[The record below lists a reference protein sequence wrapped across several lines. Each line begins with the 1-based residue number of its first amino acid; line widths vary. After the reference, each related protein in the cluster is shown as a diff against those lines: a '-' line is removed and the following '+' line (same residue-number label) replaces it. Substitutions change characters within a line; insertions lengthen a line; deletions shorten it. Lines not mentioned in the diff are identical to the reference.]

1 MTVISSFEHGSFFS
15 ALLAD
20 ASERQQHVWNVK
32 TSVLRISALTLHQIC
47 PRAHDMSDPGS
58 SSGSGAGT
66 GAAGTAAQT
75 SAMMSEM
82 SGALTAYAGVP
93 SGTLS
98 GSADASDVDFNDVF
112 SLRRPQNV
120 MSGLSSGLQST
131 GKGVLAG
138 TAALFAAPYLGAKTE
153 GASGFAKGL
162 AAGIASAVVLPVV
175 GATVGVTQI
184 VRGAMNTPEAIHEAN
199 AGKRWDSNTREW
211 VADDLVAESLRLA
224 ETTDE
229 AILEGARDRAR
240 RNGRA
245 AGMEDVI
252 NDAAASGDANGR
264 SRDTQSVKSTE
275 FYDVLGLHPSCSE
288 SEIKRAYYLAARKA
302 HPDKNP
308 DDPEASQKFQRVG
321 EAYQVLSDAALRAK
335 YDSRGKEGL
344 GEHAFVDASAF
355 FAAIFGSDQMEG
367 LVGRLQLATMAT
379 AGAELRRDETRL
391 LQERRVGRLAIKLA
405 AILDGFDPNDPAAF
419 EARSLSLRDAL
430 ASASYGVPMLKLI
443 GFVYE
448 KQAFEFAN
456 DPVGGL
462 GTWADLGMRS
472 TAARL
477 EQMRGRVNSQVS
489 AAQAGWRAFQ
499 AFRMGEA
506 EAAAEEKGGEDPKTR
521 DETTGAGAKGK
532 NEEEKNKRD
541 DDAEKNDGPSRD
553 PSSSSSARADAA
565 RAKRQQEAM
574 PHVVEALWNA
584 SALDIERTIRS
595 VCFKVLHDFSVDRKK
610 RASRAEALARVGK
623 IFQTAELNEG
633 DTKKDPMAGLEEAMR
648 KAFER
653 NGEGEGSGD
662 SDGE

>member
-1 MTVISSFEHGSFFS
+1 
-15 ALLAD
+15 
-20 ASERQQHVWNVK
+20 
-32 TSVLRISALTLHQIC
+32 
-47 PRAHDMSDPGS
+47 MSDPGS
-58 SSGSGAGT
+58 SSGGGAC
-66 GAAGTAAQT
+66 AAGTAAQT

-93 SGTLS
+93 SATLS
-98 GSADASDVDFNDVF
+98 GSADVSDVDFNDVF

-138 TAALFAAPYLGAKTE
+138 TAALFAAPYVGAKTD
-153 GASGFAKGL
+153 GAAGFAKGL
-162 AAGIASAVVLPVV
+162 AAGVASAVVLPVV

-211 VADDLVAESLRLA
+211 VADDLVAESLKLA

-229 AILEGARDRAR
+229 AILEAARDRAR
-240 RNGRA
+240 SHGRA

-252 NDAAASGDANGR
+252 NEAANGGPPGDASSTRGGA
-264 SRDTQSVKSTE
+264 VASTE
-275 FYDVLGLHPSCSE
+275 FYDVLGLDPSCSE
-288 SEIKRAYYLAARKA
+288 SEIKRAYYLAARRL
-302 HPDKNP
+302 HPDKNL
-308 DDPEASQKFQRVG
+308 DDPDAGAKFQRVG
-321 EAYQVLSDAALRAK
+321 EAYQVLSDASLRKK

-367 LVGRLQLATMAT
+367 LVGRLQLATMAM

-405 AILDGFDPNDPAAF
+405 AILDGFDASDPEAF
-419 EARSLSLRDAL
+419 EARSLSLRRAL
-430 ASASYGVPMLKLI
+430 SGASYGVPMLKLI

-448 KQAFEFAN
+448 KQAFEFVN

-477 EQMRGRVNSQVS
+477 EQMRGRVHSQVS

-506 EAAAEEKGGEDPKTR
+506 EAAAAEKSKEKEKGARGDHAADAAEAAERGDDGEAAGSSD
-521 DETTGAGAKGK
+521 GAAAAAA
-532 NEEEKNKRD
+532 
-541 DDAEKNDGPSRD
+541 AE
-553 PSSSSSARADAA
+553 AA

-595 VCFKVLHDFSVDRKK
+595 VCFKVLHDFSVAAKK
-610 RASRAEALARVGK
+610 RAARAEALARLGK
-623 IFQTAELNEG
+623 TFQAADSEEG
-633 DTKKDPMAGLEEAMR
+633 SRTDPMAGLEEAMR

-653 NGEGEGSGD
+653 NSPGGEAGGAGD
-662 SDGE
+662 GDDE

>member
-1 MTVISSFEHGSFFS
+1 MSTFVFFRHRS
-15 ALLAD
+15 LRIRL
-20 ASERQQHVWNVK
+20 ERPQL
-32 TSVLRISALTLHQIC
+32 LRISRARESDLS
-47 PRAHDMSDPGS
+47 RAHDMSDPGS
-58 SSGSGAGT
+58 SSGAGAGA

-264 SRDTQSVKSTE
+264 AGDTQSVKSTE

-405 AILDGFDPNDPAAF
+405 AILDGFDPSDPTAF
-419 EARSLSLRDAL
+419 EARSRSLRDAL

-477 EQMRGRVNSQVS
+477 EQMRGRVHSQVS

-506 EAAAEEKGGEDPKTR
+506 EAAAEEKGGEDSSSQKKTR
-521 DETTGAGAKGK
+521 DETTGAGAKG
-532 NEEEKNKRD
+532 NDEEKKNG
-541 DDAEKNDGPSRD
+541 DDAEKNDGP
-553 PSSSSSARADAA
+553 SSSARADAA

-595 VCFKVLHDFSVDRKK
+595 TCFKVLHDFSVDQKK
-610 RASRAEALARVGK
+610 RAARTDALARLGK
-623 IFQTAELNEG
+623 IFQTAELREG

-653 NGEGEGSGD
+653 NGEGEGSVDG
-662 SDGE
+662 DGE

>member
-1 MTVISSFEHGSFFS
+1 
-15 ALLAD
+15 
-20 ASERQQHVWNVK
+20 
-32 TSVLRISALTLHQIC
+32 
-47 PRAHDMSDPGS
+47 MSDPGS
-58 SSGSGAGT
+58 SSGAGAGA

-264 SRDTQSVKSTE
+264 AGDTQSVKSTE

-405 AILDGFDPNDPAAF
+405 AILDGFDPSDPAAF
-419 EARSLSLRDAL
+419 EARSRSLRDAL

-477 EQMRGRVNSQVS
+477 EQMRGRVHSQVS

-506 EAAAEEKGGEDPKTR
+506 EAAAEEKGGEDSSSQKKTR
-521 DETTGAGAKGK
+521 DETTGAGAKG
-532 NEEEKNKRD
+532 NDEEKKNG
-541 DDAEKNDGPSRD
+541 DDAEKNDGP
-553 PSSSSSARADAA
+553 SSSARADAA

-595 VCFKVLHDFSVDRKK
+595 TCFKVLHDFSVDQKK
-610 RASRAEALARVGK
+610 RAARADALARLGK
-623 IFQTAELNEG
+623 IFQTAELREG

-653 NGEGEGSGD
+653 NGEGEGSVDG
-662 SDGE
+662 DGE

>member
-1 MTVISSFEHGSFFS
+1 ME
-15 ALLAD
+15 
-20 ASERQQHVWNVK
+20 NVL
-32 TSVLRISALTLHQIC
+32 TSVLRISRALHQIC

-264 SRDTQSVKSTE
+264 AGDTQSVKSTE

-321 EAYQVLSDAALRAK
+321 EAYQVLSDSALRAK

-405 AILDGFDPNDPAAF
+405 AILDGFDPSDPAAF
-419 EARSLSLRDAL
+419 EARSRSLRDAL

-506 EAAAEEKGGEDPKTR
+506 EAAAEEKGGEDSSSQKKTR
-521 DETTGAGAKGK
+521 DETTGAGAKG
-532 NEEEKNKRD
+532 NDEEKKNG
-541 DDAEKNDGPSRD
+541 DDAEKNDGP
-553 PSSSSSARADAA
+553 SSSARADAA

-595 VCFKVLHDFSVDRKK
+595 TCFKVLHDFSVDQKK
-610 RASRAEALARVGK
+610 RAARADALARLGK
-623 IFQTAELNEG
+623 IFQTAELREG

-653 NGEGEGSGD
+653 NGEGEGSVDG
-662 SDGE
+662 DGE

>member
-1 MTVISSFEHGSFFS
+1 
-15 ALLAD
+15 
-20 ASERQQHVWNVK
+20 
-32 TSVLRISALTLHQIC
+32 
-47 PRAHDMSDPGS
+47 MSDPGS
-58 SSGSGAGT
+58 SSGAGAGA

-264 SRDTQSVKSTE
+264 AGDTQSVKSTE

-419 EARSLSLRDAL
+419 EARSRSLRDAL

-477 EQMRGRVNSQVS
+477 EQMRGRVHSQVS

-506 EAAAEEKGGEDPKTR
+506 EAAAEEKGGEDSSSQKKTR
-521 DETTGAGAKGK
+521 DETTGAGAKG
-532 NEEEKNKRD
+532 NDEEKKNG
-541 DDAEKNDGPSRD
+541 DDAEKNDGP
-553 PSSSSSARADAA
+553 SSSARADAA

-595 VCFKVLHDFSVDRKK
+595 TCFKVLHDFSVDQKK
-610 RASRAEALARVGK
+610 RAARTDALARLGK
-623 IFQTAELNEG
+623 IFQTAELREG

-653 NGEGEGSGD
+653 NGEGEGSVDG
-662 SDGE
+662 DGE

>member
-1 MTVISSFEHGSFFS
+1 MSRFVFFRHRS
-15 ALLAD
+15 LH
-20 ASERQQHVWNVK
+20 HVWNVLNCFG
-32 TSVLRISALTLHQIC
+32 SRARGSQIC

-58 SSGSGAGT
+58 SSGAGAGA

-264 SRDTQSVKSTE
+264 AGDTQSVKSTE

-405 AILDGFDPNDPAAF
+405 AILDGFDPSDPTAF
-419 EARSLSLRDAL
+419 EARSRSLRDAL

-477 EQMRGRVNSQVS
+477 EQMRGRVHSQVS

-506 EAAAEEKGGEDPKTR
+506 EAAAEEKGGEDSSSQKKTR
-521 DETTGAGAKGK
+521 DETTGAGAKG
-532 NEEEKNKRD
+532 NDEEKKTETTRRRTTVPLPRPAPTRLARSVSKRPCPMSWRRC
-541 DDAEKNDGPSRD
+541 GTPPRWT
-553 PSSSSSARADAA
+553 SSARFG
-565 RAKRQQEAM
+565 R
-574 PHVVEALWNA
+574 
-584 SALDIERTIRS
+584 
-595 VCFKVLHDFSVDRKK
+595 
-610 RASRAEALARVGK
+610 RASRCCTT
-623 IFQTAELNEG
+623 FPST
-633 DTKKDPMAGLEEAMR
+633 R
-648 KAFER
+648 KREPRAPTR
-653 NGEGEGSGD
+653 SRD
-662 SDGE
+662 